1 MYSIDNNQNNNI
13 NFKRRLKPSEVKPYT
28 QSISEGLKILDKELD
43 IILHNSCAPSKA
55 SQNTGVGSLLS
66 ETTEKQVLPFLNK
79 HSVSSIQQDPDG
91 LRKGL
96 EGSPYVGDDS
106 AKNVLMIPLEKLK
119 RPECGAL
126 IKQETFNSIV
136 NNRPNKQSNLVDYSY
151 VIPKYNEALH
161 EAYGTFKEKSFSINS
176 LSKKEAIAIKQL
188 NAEFLDF
195 KKEKGNKLEKT
206 AIYNILSDKHGDV
219 YWPNWKDSVDRTL
232 YQPAA
237 DIKKAANNRL
247 KELKIKNADKIDE
260 FLFSQMLLS
269 KSRSETATK
278 NAKYG
283 IKTIADSPVAFS
295 VVDTW
300 AHQDIFMKDWH
311 LGCPPDSFSK
321 KGQAWGFSVIDP
333 KTIFKKDGSIGK
345 GGKLLFDKY
354 ESMFRE
360 NKGGVRIDHIIGLID
375 PFVYKTAPTAKS
387 AGRLYSAP
395 NNPELKPY
403 AKHTTEEYAG
413 IIEKIVIPAAQKAG
427 LDSKSIICE
436 DLGSELQ
443 TVKNVMKE
451 LNLRGMAV
459 TQLSNGS
466 KKCPYRGKNVPQN
479 NIIMIGSH
487 DFSSLIE
494 NTNQMFTKPKHK
506 SLDIISKGL
515 AEDTTPQ
522 GTNIKEAKAQL
533 MSNKEKFRTAK
544 FIELFTSPA
553 KTVQVFFTDFF
564 GISKTYN
571 VPGTDKGNWAL
582 RLPSKFENS
591 YHKNLEKN
599 RGLNLP
605 ETLAAAI
612 RHKGNDF
619 AEKHESLLQRLDNF
633 ANILKEK
640 EQK

>member
-1 MYSIDNNQNNNI
+1 MIGVYNQQNSDI
-13 NFKRRLKPSEVKPYT
+13 NFRRRLKPSEVKPYT
-28 QSISEGLKILDKELD
+28 ATISEGLKVLDKEID
-43 IILHNSCAPSKA
+43 IILHNSSVPSKKG
-55 SQNTGVGSLLS
+55 QNTGVGSLLS

-91 LRKGL
+91 LRSGID
-96 EGSPYVGDDS
+96 GSPYIGDGS

-119 RPECGAL
+119 RPEYGVL

-161 EAYGTFKEKSFSINS
+161 EAYNTFKEKSSNINS
-176 LSKKEAIAIKQL
+176 LSKKESVAIKQMS
-188 NAEFLDF
+188 AEFLDF
-195 KKEKGNKLEKT
+195 KKEKGKKLEKT
-206 AIYNILSDKHGDV
+206 AIYNILSEKHGDI
-219 YWPNWKDSVDRTL
+219 YWTNWNDSVDRTL
-232 YQPAA
+232 YNPTVENKTVATA
-237 DIKKAANNRL
+237 RL
-247 KELKIKNADKIDE
+247 KDLKTQNADKIDE

-269 KSRSETATK
+269 KSREETAIK

-283 IKTIADSPVAFS
+283 IKTIADSPVAFPI
-295 VVDTW
+295 VDTW

-311 LGCPPDSFSK
+311 LGCPPDFFSK
-321 KGQAWGFSVIDP
+321 TGQAWGFVIIDP
-333 KTIFKKDGSIGK
+333 KTIFKKDGSLGK

-375 PFVYKTAPTAKS
+375 PFVYKTTPTAKS

-395 NNPELKPY
+395 NNPELKHY
-403 AKHTTEEYAG
+403 AKHTTKEYAS

-427 LDSKSIICE
+427 LDSNAIICE

-443 TVKNVMKE
+443 SVKDVMKE

-466 KKCPYRGKNVPQN
+466 KNCAYRGKNVPQN

-487 DFSSLIE
+487 DFQSLIE
-494 NTNQMFTKPKHK
+494 NTNQMFTKPKQK
-506 SLDIISKGL
+506 SLNILSRGL
-515 AEDTTPQ
+515 AEDTTPP
-522 GTNIKEAKAQL
+522 GTNIKVAKTEL
-533 MSNKEKFRTAK
+533 MSSKDKFRTAK

-571 VPGTDKGNWAL
+571 VPGTEKGNWAL

-605 ETLAAAI
+605 ETIAAAI
-612 RHKGNDF
+612 RHSGANAAAKN
-619 AEKHESLLQRLDNF
+619 ESLLQRLDNF
-633 ANILKEK
+633 TTILKEK
-640 EQK
+640 EKK